1 MSCANNAE
9 PGGSPAAANLWRHT
23 LSQIG
28 STFGRIFYLASL
40 RNLNT
45 GLYEHFGL
53 AQRFTPAEAD
63 DVIHISHVEVF
74 HQWLSLGLQH
84 QKLDLEDYLSTL
96 DAEVAPVIA
105 AWVRLKPYQTVLPEG
120 TRTVERELFLADLER
135 ILEILKFEHAVSAP
149 DPDA

>member
-1 MSCANNAE
+1 MSSPNNSE
-9 PGGSPAAANLWRHT
+9 PGASPAAVSLWRHT

-28 STFGRIFYLASL
+28 SSFGRICYLASL
-40 RNLNT
+40 RNANT

-63 DVIHISHVEVF
+63 EVIHSSHVDVF
-74 HQWLSLGLQH
+74 HHWLSLGLQH

-96 DAEVAPVIA
+96 DAEVAPVVA
-105 AWVRLKPYQTVLPEG
+105 AWVRLKPYQGVLPEG